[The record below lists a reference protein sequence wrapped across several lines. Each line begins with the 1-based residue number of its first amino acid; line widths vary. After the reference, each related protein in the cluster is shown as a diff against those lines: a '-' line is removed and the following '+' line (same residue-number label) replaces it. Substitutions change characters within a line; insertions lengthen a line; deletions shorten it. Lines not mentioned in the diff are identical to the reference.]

1 MEQPPECQGLF
12 EAGGL
17 RGSVPGSPYP
27 EISQTRPSWTRVLVL
42 AGVATTLG
50 SSLPVGY
57 NIGVV
62 NSPAGVIKLFCN
74 QSVQTHYGVTLHEG
88 GLDFLWS
95 TIVSIFLVGGTI
107 GSLTGSFFAD
117 RAGRKGALIV
127 SSLMGTIAGVC
138 FFASKSANSFE
149 LLIFGRLLVGV
160 SSGLITSVMPMYLTE
175 LAPNLL
181 RGSMGVLCPL
191 GVTCG
196 VLVGQVL
203 SLEGILGNEDYW
215 PHLLG
220 FYLLPLVSCSV
231 ILVFLPESPKYLFI
245 IKKQPLLALKQLSL
259 IRNVKEEFLSHEIQD
274 LKLEEQDNDVEGEEW
289 SIIRVLKDKSLLL
302 PLLLVCSLQAGQQ
315 FSGINAVFYYSV
327 SIFQKAGLSLKNS
340 QLATIAAGCCN
351 LLMAIISIPVMAKF
365 NRRSTLQLSLVTT
378 AFFLIVLG
386 LAITFI
392 AHFSWMPYLSIVGVL
407 GFVVCYGIAL
417 GPIPY
422 FIGSELFEVGPRPSA
437 MALGSM
443 ANWGGNFV
451 VGLGFQAMLRFLG
464 AASFFIFALIVVVL
478 FFFVRF
484 YLPETRGRDPVQIA
498 ALCKRGFS
506 SRPLESPVD
515 SASTVDTFSVNDG
528 KEGA

>member
-1 MEQPPECQGLF
+1 MPSNEK
-12 EAGGL
+12 
-17 RGSVPGSPYP
+17 

-42 AGVATTLG
+42 AGVATTIG

-74 QSVQTHYGVTLHEG
+74 QSVLNHYGVVLHEG

-95 TIVSIFLVGGTI
+95 TIVAIFLVGGTI
-107 GSLTGSFFAD
+107 GSLGGSFFAD
-117 RAGRKGALIV
+117 KAGRKGALIV
-127 SSLMGTIAGVC
+127 SSLIGTIAGVC
-138 FFASKSANSFE
+138 FFASKAANSFE
-149 LLIFGRLLVGV
+149 MLIVGRLLIGV

-175 LAPNLL
+175 LAPGLL

-196 VLVGQVL
+196 VLLGQVL

-215 PHLLG
+215 PHLLA
-220 FYLLPLVSCSV
+220 FYLLPLASCSV

-245 IKKQPLLALKQLSL
+245 IKKQPHLALKQLAL
-259 IRNVKEEFLSHEIQD
+259 IRNTKEELLDHEIQE
-274 LKLEEQDNDVEGEEW
+274 LKLEEQDNDTEGEDW
-289 SIIRVLKDKSLLL
+289 SIIRVLGDKSLLL

-327 SIFQKAGLSLKNS
+327 SIFQKAGLSLLNS

-378 AFFLIVLG
+378 TFFLIILG

-392 AHFSWMPYLSIVGVL
+392 SHFSWMPYLSIVGVL
-407 GFVVCYGIAL
+407 GFVICYGIAL

-443 ANWGGNFV
+443 ANWGGNFI
-451 VGLGFQAMLRFLG
+451 VGLCFQAMLMFLG
-464 AASFFIFALIVVVL
+464 AASFFIFALVVVAL

-506 SRPLESPVD
+506 SRPLDSPVN
-515 SASTVDTFSVNDG
+515 SASTVDTFSVTE
-528 KEGA
+528 KEVV